1 MTENSKAPTF
11 GPLQGLKVVFSAR
24 EVSGALGPQMMAEWG
39 ADVIWIEHVKY
50 EDSLRAQR
58 NYVELDR
65 RNQHSLSLDVFS
77 EEGREI
83 FLKLIE
89 DADILFEASKG
100 PSFARH
106 GLTDEVLWEHNK
118 SLVIAHITGW
128 GLNGYEK
135 FVNLPSYD
143 ITAQAFS
150 GYLIQNGTV
159 EQPTPAFPYAGDY
172 FTAMMALGS
181 ALAALYRAQKTGEGE
196 SIDIAMHE
204 VVLRMGQYYMMDF
217 FNEGKAYPRAKDGKD
232 PMQVACG
239 VYKCKDG
246 KYIAVECVGNRQVK
260 AMFDILDMN
269 HLIGLPDYPEDMP
282 SSVPFNTSHGREL
295 EEKLDKYFANRTI
308 DEAEEELSK
317 YRIAAMRLMDYAEIV
332 DHPHVKAR
340 EDLIEWEKLNGQK
353 CKGPNIFPKFMKN
366 PGMVW
371 RPTPDRGMDTEKI
384 LSNLGY
390 SKDHIRELNDKG
402 IVKVANLE
410 KVIN

>member
-1 MTENSKAPTF
+1 MAISFNKPEF

-24 EVSGALGPQMMAEWG
+24 EISGAFGPQMMAEWG

-50 EDSLRAQR
+50 EDSLRAMP

-65 RNQHSLSLDVFS
+65 RNQRSLSIDIFS
-77 EEGREI
+77 EEGKEI

-106 GLTDEVLWEHNK
+106 GLSDEVLWERNK

-128 GLNGYEK
+128 GLDGYEK

-172 FTAMMALGS
+172 FTALMALGS
-181 ALAALYRAQKTGEGE
+181 ALAALYRAKKTGEGE

-204 VVLRMGQYYMMDF
+204 VVFRMGQYYMMDY
-217 FNEGKAYPRAKDGKD
+217 FNEGKIYPRSKDGKD
-232 PMQVACG
+232 PTQIGCG

-246 KYIAVECVGNRQVK
+246 KYIALELVGNKQVK
-260 AMFDILDMN
+260 AMFKILGIS

-282 SSVPFNTSHGREL
+282 SSVPFHTSHGREI
-295 EEKLDKYFANRTI
+295 EKKLDEYFAGKTLE
-308 DEAEEELSK
+308 EAEEELAH
-317 YRIAAMRLMDYAEIV
+317 YNIAAMRLMSYPEIEN
-332 DHPHVKAR
+332 HPHVIAR
-340 EDLIEWEKLNGQK
+340 EDLIEWERQDGRKV
-353 CKGPNIFPKFMKN
+353 KGPNIFPKFKKN
-366 PGMVW
+366 PGKVW
-371 RPTPDRGMDTEKI
+371 RPTPERGLDTANI
-384 LSNLGY
+384 LADLGY
-390 SKDHIRELNDKG
+390 SKEQIED
-402 IVKVANLE
+402 LE
-410 KVIN
+410 KKGVIRTIHS